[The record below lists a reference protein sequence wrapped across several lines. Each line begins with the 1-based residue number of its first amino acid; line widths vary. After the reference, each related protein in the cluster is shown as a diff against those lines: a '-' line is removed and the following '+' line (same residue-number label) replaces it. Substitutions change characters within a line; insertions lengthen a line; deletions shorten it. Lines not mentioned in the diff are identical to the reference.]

1 MAEAVRTWEKDAPA
15 DKTQHLTSHHDRP
28 PRAPRHRSL
37 LGDRPQHRIP
47 LRPRRPRRRQRRRHH
62 RRRQAHPGPRDR
74 HLDRHLGLRPH
85 PRRRRHRP
93 EAIRPLLD
101 LRRPQRPAHR
111 PDEGAEPGVGG
122 AEPELRLL
130 PRQAGEGR
138 RLPGPGHR
146 RRRAAAGRPG
156 GDRGPARADRRRR
169 LVAGVRPDHRQVRD
183 GAALRH
189 AGHGLG
195 RELRRHE
202 RPPRHGAAPGRP
214 APARG
219 RGRRRGPRADPRGG
233 DGGRPPDAHHP
244 PTSCGST
251 GTRTRPSTASGR

>member
-85 PRRRRHRP
+85 PRRRHHRP

-101 LRRPQRPAHR
+101 LRRPQCSAHR
-111 PDEGAEPGVGG
+111 PHEGAEPGVGG

-130 PRQAGEGR
+130 PRQTGEGR
-138 RLPGPGHR
+138 RLPGPRHR
-146 RRRAAAGRPG
+146 RRRAPTRRPG
-156 GDRGPARADRRRR
+156 GSGLPPRADRRRR
-169 LVAGVRPDHRQVRD
+169 VVAAVRPARGQVR
-183 GAALRH
+183 GSPPLRH
-189 AGHGLG
+189 AGYGFGDPLG
-195 RELRRHE
+195 GHE
-202 RPPRHGAAPGRP
+202 HPPVHAPAPGCAAPAATGSCP
-214 APARG
+214 STWV
-219 RGRRRGPRADPRGG
+219 RRR
-233 DGGRPPDAHHP
+233 
-244 PTSCGST
+244 PTSYGST
-251 GTRTRPSTASGR
+251 GTRTRPSTVSEH